1 MPKEKNDVLEKLKKL
16 AKEQKSKDL
25 KREKKHRKD
34 KKKHKEDKEKEKKRD
49 VRTPMTKEDYE
60 KKRSV
65 IRTVYDADTGRMR
78 RVRATGEIV
87 DSIVTREQ
95 HRQINKKSTLM
106 DGLTYQSNLM
116 NQHKE

>member
-16 AKEQKSKDL
+16 AKEQKDKDL
-25 KREKKHRKD
+25 KKEKSK
-34 KKKHKEDKEKEKKRD
+34 KEKKNKKDKD

-78 RVRATGEIV
+78 YFLYINCK
-87 DSIVTREQ
+87 VT
-95 HRQINKKSTLM
+95 KL
-106 DGLTYQSNLM
+106 
-116 NQHKE
+116 

>member
-16 AKEQKSKDL
+16 AKEQKDKDL
-25 KREKKHRKD
+25 KKEKSK
-34 KKKHKEDKEKEKKRD
+34 KEKKNKKDKD

-87 DSIVTREQ
+87 DSIITREQ
-95 HRQINKKSTLM
+95 HRQINKMSTLT
-106 DGLTYQSNLM
+106 DGLTYQSNLF
-116 NQHKE
+116 HKSNKE